1 MYINNRDFSLLGF
14 TANVQ
19 LVVTHVIS
27 IAIFAPFK

>member
-27 IAIFAPFK
+27 IAIFAQFK